1 MSDTLHDPKSS
12 ETKSSGSLSPS
23 SLSPE
28 AALLSIQDL
37 SVGFGRTNDVEVI
50 THSVNLNIQK
60 GETLALVGESG
71 SGKSVTANA
80 IMRLLPKGA
89 THYLSGRIV
98 FDGLDLLQCSERQL
112 RGIRGGRI
120 GMIFQEPMVSLNPLH
135 KIGRQLVETL
145 EIHRGTRAT
154 KAKALALEWL
164 KKVGIRHPEQKVNA
178 YPHELSGGER
188 QRVMIAIALI
198 NEPELLIADE
208 PTTALDVSVQAQIL
222 DLLKD
227 LQKELGMAMLFIT
240 HDLSIVRQIAD
251 NVAVMKNGDLV
262 ETGICKDVFN
272 APKHPYTRQLI
283 ESDPKG
289 EPVPVKSE
297 SKTLIETQDLKVW
310 FPITGGIFKKVVS
323 HVKAVTDVNFKL
335 PQGQTIGLVGE
346 SGSGKST
353 TGMAVLRLLNSNGG
367 IHFDGQ
373 AIDGFDRAAMLPLRR
388 RMQVVFQD
396 PFSALNPRMSVAQII
411 GEGLKV
417 HEKLTEVEQDK
428 AICDAME
435 EVGLDPDTRFRYPNE
450 FSGGQ
455 RQRIAIARALILK
468 PEFILLDEPTSSL
481 DRTVQAQV
489 LDLLKDLQIKY
500 GLTYLFISHDLNVVK
515 SLCHYTLVLREGKVI
530 EQGNTKQLFEHPQHE
545 YTQTLVELSKVGQN

>member
-1 MSDTLHDPKSS
+1 MTLLKID
-12 ETKSSGSLSPS
+12 
-23 SLSPE
+23 
-28 AALLSIQDL
+28 QL
-37 SVGFGRTNDVEVI
+37 SVGFGKADNLDVI
-50 THSVNLNIQK
+50 TQNVNLSIAK

-80 IMRLLPKGA
+80 ILRLLPKA
-89 THYLSGRIV
+89 STHYLSGKIL
-98 FDGLDLLQCSERQL
+98 FDGLDLQQCSERQM
-112 RGIRGGRI
+112 RGIRGDRI

-135 KIGRQLVETL
+135 RIERQLVETL
-145 EIHRGTRAT
+145 EIHRGMRTN

-164 KKVGIRHPEQKVNA
+164 NKVGIRNPEQKLKA

-222 DLLKD
+222 DLLKS
-227 LQKELGMAMLFIT
+227 LQQELGMAMLFIT
-240 HDLSIVRQIAD
+240 HDLSIVRRIAD
-251 NVAVMKNGDLV
+251 NVAVMQNGRLI
-262 ETGICKDVFN
+262 ETGPCERVFN
-272 APKHPYTRQLI
+272 SPTHPYTQKLI
-283 ESDPKG
+283 NSDPKG
-289 EPVPVKSE
+289 DPVPKLADPS
-297 SKTLIETQDLKVW
+297 TLVNADNLKVW
-310 FPITGGIFKKVVS
+310 FPITGGILKRTVG
-323 HVKAVTDVNFKL
+323 HVKAVTDVNFSL
-335 PQGQTIGLVGE
+335 PKGQTIGLVGE

-353 TGMAVLRLLNSNGG
+353 TGMAILRLIESEGG
-367 IHFDGQ
+367 IHFDGDLIQ
-373 AIDGFDRAAMLPLRR
+373 GLDRKQMLPLRR

-417 HEKLTEVEQDK
+417 HFEMTPQDQDE
-428 AICDAME
+428 AICEAMT
-435 EVGLDPDTRFRYPNE
+435 EVGLDPNTRHRYPNE

-489 LDLLKDLQIKY
+489 LELLKDLQTKY
-500 GLTYLFISHDLNVVK
+500 ELTYLFISHDLAVVK
-515 SLCHYTLVLREGKVI
+515 SLCHYTLVLKDGQVV
-530 EQGNTKQLFEHPQHE
+530 EQGDTEQLFASPSHA
-545 YTQTLVELSKVGQN
+545 YTKTLIDLSHF